1 MTPKE
6 FVALFYNHKIYYFN
20 ECLNE
25 NSGLDVSSK
34 IKSLNL
40 NEEQKQIMKEVVDG
54 ILTDVY
60 YSILLGL
67 DGCTNTGG
75 VQTDYKIY
83 DEDRNLIT
91 DGGEIEEYA
100 WEFFQDRKE

>member
-6 FVALFYNHKIYYFN
+6 FVELFYNHKVDYQN
-20 ECLNE
+20 KCLNE
-25 NSGLDVSSK
+25 NSEIYVSSK

-40 NEEQKQIMKEVVDG
+40 NAEQKEILKEVVDR

-67 DGCTNTGG
+67 DGCANIGG
-75 VQTDYKIY
+75 LQRDYKIH
-83 DEDRNLIT
+83 DEDGSLIT
-91 DGGEIEEYA
+91 DGGLIEEYA
-100 WEFFQDRKE
+100 WEFFQDQK

>member
-6 FVALFYNHKIYYFN
+6 FVELFYNDKTDYLN
-20 ECLNE
+20 DCLNE
-25 NSGLDVSSK
+25 NSGLDVSNK

-40 NEEQKQIMKEVVDG
+40 NEEQKKIMKEVVDG

-67 DGCTNTGG
+67 DGSANIGG
-75 VQTDYKIY
+75 SQVDYKIY
-83 DEDRNLIT
+83 DENGNLIT
-91 DGGEIEEYA
+91 DGGEIEGYA
-100 WEFFQDRKE
+100 WEYFQDKK